1 MNVII
6 KGYQERAVHTLKIS
20 DKDIKK
26 ICSDNIFRTGLDY
39 FSEGRVHLRTR
50 AENQLVASVDSDKVY
65 NVHISFDADGDI
77 SETFCTCPYFQTMN
91 ANCKHIVATLKARQ
105 TELLSGEDF
114 SDMDAR
120 AAQDLC
126 LEFEAISSE
135 KAPLHAGFIF
145 KINTNHRRECSYGMS
160 ITLGE
165 GETPIAACESFLSA
179 LCSGS
184 EYKLSKHKSFSRK
197 NFYFNEPERT
207 ILDILSEAYQ
217 NKSGGSSVY
226 TQTLTQ
232 TEFGSFT
239 AKRLLPYLAGADCKF
254 VFNGMLQPNLQI
266 LEDDPDI
273 LVDITATDSG
283 INISVP
289 QSGIAVIPDGS
300 WFFYEG
306 DLYKTSEGW
315 RRWFMPIYNALS
327 LESRTQIDFKGGNSV
342 NFAATV
348 LPHLRGQKG
357 VVLQGVENVII
368 DDKPQFDIYFD
379 RFDDGISAV
388 VCASY
393 GKITVRLPSDAK
405 SEDKIVVRD
414 FQGEDFVLSYFE
426 NFSEVHSTFYLTED
440 GEVFEFLTKTI
451 KKLSKI
457 ANIHPSDSFLS
468 LLVKD
473 APEIKNTAYY
483 SSGIDLLEVGFDTEL
498 SPAEIMG
505 IMSAIRHKKPF
516 FRTKDGAFLEIDE
529 SLSGFEILSNLDFS
543 YSDIK
548 DKRKTLDRY
557 NALYLASLFQNG
569 KIGQNQEF
577 ADFIEEIR
585 SIRADIPD
593 YLDGILRDYQKTGV
607 HWMKQLSELGLG
619 GILADDMG
627 LGKTLEVIAFVMSE
641 KPDKP
646 ALVVTPSAVTYN
658 WLSEISRFA
667 PDARAKIIDGTKEER
682 QKSLADIS
690 GYDFIIT
697 SYPLLR
703 RDISEYSHLSF
714 SYCFID
720 EAQHIKNPKTLSSKA
735 VKKISAEKRFAL
747 SGTPIENALSE
758 LWSIFDFVMPGH
770 LFTHPQFIS
779 RFEKPI
785 AHGDDSAGKALKG
798 KIKPFILRRM
808 KYEVLAELPD
818 KIENTFFAELEPS
831 QKKIYS
837 AYLSSA
843 KKEARELLEFGDKM
857 RVLSLLMR
865 LRQICCHPS
874 LISDEYDKESGKL
887 NLLLDLVQNGIDAG
901 HRVLIFSQFTS
912 MLRIIKENLEDAG
925 ISSFYLDGQT
935 PSEERTNLADRF
947 NSGEKSVFL
956 VSLKAGGTGLNLTGA
971 DMVIHYDPWWNP
983 AVMNQASDRAY
994 RIGQT
999 KAVHVIKLAAKGTIE
1014 EQILKL
1020 QDKKQ
1025 NLADEIVTQN
1035 NMTLA
1040 SLSKEEIMDLF
1051 K

>member
-1 MNVII
+1 M
-6 KGYQERAVHTLKIS
+6 KIS
-20 DKDIKK
+20 DKDIKR
-26 ICSDNIFRTGLDY
+26 ICSDNIFKSGMDY
-39 FSEGRVHLRTR
+39 FREGRVHLRTR
-50 AENQLVASVDSDKVY
+50 GDNQLTSAVDSDKVY
-65 NVHISFDADGDI
+65 NVHISFDESGNIA
-77 SETFCTCPYFQTMN
+77 ETFCTCPYFQTMN

-114 SDMDAR
+114 SDMDAK

-126 LEFEAISSE
+126 LEFEAISGE
-135 KAPLHAGFIF
+135 KSPLHAGFVF
-145 KINTNHRRECSYGMS
+145 RINTNYRRECTYAAS
-160 ITLGE
+160 ITLGDSD
-165 GETPIAACESFLSA
+165 TPIAACESFLSC
-179 LCSGS
+179 LSQGT
-184 EYKLSKHKSFSRK
+184 EYKLSKHRAFSLK

-207 ILDILSEAYQ
+207 ILDILAEAYQ

-226 TQTLTQ
+226 TQTLTM

-239 AKRLLPYLAGADCKF
+239 AKRLLPYLAKADCKF
-254 VFNGMLQPNLQI
+254 VVDGMLQPNLQI

-273 LVDITATDSG
+273 LVDVTATDSG

-289 QSGIAVIPDGS
+289 QTGIAVIPDGS

-306 DLYKTSEGW
+306 DLYRTSEAW
-315 RRWFMPIYNALS
+315 QKWFMPIYNALS
-327 LESRTQIDFKGGNSV
+327 VESRTQIDFQGGNSV

-368 DDKPQFDIYFD
+368 DAKPHFDIYFD

-388 VCASY
+388 ITAGY
-393 GKITVRLPSDAK
+393 GKISVRLPSDAT
-405 SEDKIVVRD
+405 EQDKIVVRD
-414 FQGEDFVLSYFE
+414 FQSEDYVLSFFE
-426 NFSEVHSTFYLTED
+426 KFSEDHGTFYLTED
-440 GEVFEFLTKTI
+440 ADVFEFLTKTLE
-451 KKLSKI
+451 KLSKI
-457 ANIHPSDSFLS
+457 ANIHPSDSFSS
-468 LLVKD
+468 LLVKE

-483 SSGIDLLEVGFDTEL
+483 SHGIDLLEVGFDTDL
-498 SPAEIMG
+498 TPAEIMG

-543 YSDIK
+543 YNDIK
-548 DKRKTLDRY
+548 DGKKALDRY
-557 NALYLASLFQNG
+557 NALYLAGLSENG
-569 KIGQNQEF
+569 KIEKNKAFGELI
-577 ADFIEEIR
+577 DKIR
-585 SIRADIPD
+585 NIRADIPD
-593 YLDGILRDYQKTGV
+593 YLDAVLRDYQKTGV

-641 KPDKP
+641 KPEKP

-658 WLSEISRFA
+658 WLSEIMRFA
-667 PDARAKIIDGTKEER
+667 PCAKAKIIDGTKEDR
-682 QKSLADIS
+682 TLALADIS

-703 RDISEYSHLSF
+703 RDILEYQEHSF

-720 EAQHIKNPKTLSSKA
+720 EAQHIKNPKTLSAKA
-735 VKKISAEKRFAL
+735 VKKVRAEKRFAL
-747 SGTPIENALSE
+747 SGTPIENSLSE
-758 LWSIFDFVMPGH
+758 LWSIFDFIMPGH
-770 LFTHPQFIS
+770 LFTHPQFLA

-785 AHGDDSAGKALKG
+785 THGDDSASVALKS
-798 KIKPFILRRM
+798 KIRPFILRRM
-808 KYEVLAELPD
+808 KFEVLSELPD

-837 AYLSSA
+837 AYLSTA
-843 KKEARELLEFGDKM
+843 KKQARELLEFGDKM

-874 LISDEYDKESGKL
+874 LISNEYDRESGKL
-887 NLLLDLVQNGIDAG
+887 NLLLELVENGIGAG
-901 HRVLIFSQFTS
+901 HRILIFSQFTS
-912 MLRIIKENLEDAG
+912 MLAIIREKLLESG
-925 ISSFYLDGQT
+925 IPAFYLDGST
-935 PSEERTNLADRF
+935 PAHERTTLADRF
-947 NSGEKSVFL
+947 NNGEMKVFL

-1020 QDKKQ
+1020 QEKKQ
-1025 NLADEIVTQN
+1025 NLADEIVAQN
-1035 NMTLA
+1035 NTTLA

>member
-1 MNVII
+1 M
-6 KGYQERAVHTLKIS
+6 KIS

-39 FSEGRVHLRTR
+39 FREGRVHLRTR
-50 AENQLVASVDSDKVY
+50 GENQLTSAVDSDKVY
-65 NVHISFDADGDI
+65 NVHISFDESGNID
-77 SETFCTCPYFQTMN
+77 ETFCTCPYFQTMN

-105 TELLSGEDF
+105 TELLSGGDF
-114 SDMDAR
+114 SDMDAK

-135 KAPLHAGFIF
+135 RTPLHAGFIF
-145 KINTNHRRECSYGMS
+145 RINTNYRRECSYAAS
-160 ITLGE
+160 ITLGNS
-165 GETPIAACESFLSA
+165 ETPIAACESFLSA
-179 LCSGS
+179 LSSGGV
-184 EYKLSKHKSFSRK
+184 YRLSKHKEFSQK
-197 NFYFNEPERT
+197 NFCFNEPERT
-207 ILDILSEAYQ
+207 ILEILSEAYQ
-217 NKSGGSSVY
+217 NKAGGSSVY
-226 TQTLTQ
+226 TQTLTM

-239 AKRLLPYLAGADCKF
+239 AKRLLPYLAEADCRF
-254 VFNGMLQPNLQI
+254 VIDGMLQPNLQI

-273 LVDITATDSG
+273 LVDVTATDSG

-289 QSGIAVIPDGS
+289 QTGIAVIPDGS

-306 DLYKTSEGW
+306 DLYRTSEDW
-315 RRWFMPIYNALS
+315 QKWFMPIYNALS
-327 LESRTQIDFKGGNSV
+327 VESRTQIDFAGGNSV

-348 LPHLRGQKG
+348 LPHLRGKKG
-357 VVLQGVENVII
+357 VVLQGIENVII
-368 DDKPQFDIYFD
+368 DDKPRFDIYFD

-388 VCASY
+388 ITASY
-393 GKITVRLPSDAK
+393 GKIAVRLPTDAADH
-405 SEDKIVVRD
+405 DKIVVRD
-414 FQGEDFVLSYFE
+414 FSGEDYVLSFFE
-426 NFSEVHSTFYLTED
+426 KFSEVRGTFYLTED
-440 GEVFEFLTKTI
+440 AEVFEFLTKTI
-451 KKLSKI
+451 AKLSKI
-457 ANIHPSDSFLS
+457 ADIHASESFS
-468 LLVKD
+468 GLLVKD

-483 SSGIDLLEVGFDTEL
+483 SQGIDLLEVGFDTDL
-498 SPAEIMG
+498 TPAEIMG

-516 FRTKDGAFLEIDE
+516 FRTKDGGFLEINE

-543 YSDIK
+543 YNDIK
-548 DKRKTLDRY
+548 DGKKALDRY
-557 NALYLASLFQNG
+557 NALYLAGLSQSG
-569 KIGQNQEF
+569 KIEKTQAF
-577 ADFIEEIR
+577 SDLIDKIR
-585 SIRADIPD
+585 NLRADIPD
-593 YLDGILRDYQKTGV
+593 YLDKVLRGYQKTGV

-627 LGKTLEVIAFVMSE
+627 LGKTIEVIAFVMSE
-641 KPDKP
+641 KPERP

-658 WLSEISRFA
+658 WLSEIRRFA
-667 PDARAKIIDGTKEER
+667 PDAKAKIIDGTKEDR
-682 QKSLADIS
+682 TASLKDVS

-703 RDISEYSHLSF
+703 RDILEYQDLSF

-735 VKKISAEKRFAL
+735 VKKIRAEKRFAL
-747 SGTPIENALSE
+747 SGTPIENSLSE

-770 LFTHPQFIS
+770 LFTHPQFLS

-785 AHGDDSAGKALKG
+785 THGDDSASEALKG
-798 KIKPFILRRM
+798 KIRPFILRRM
-808 KYEVLAELPD
+808 KFEVLSELPD

-837 AYLSSA
+837 AYLSTA

-874 LISDEYDKESGKL
+874 LVSSEYDRESGKL
-887 NLLLDLVQNGIDAG
+887 NLLLDLTQNGINAG
-901 HRVLIFSQFTS
+901 HRILIFSQFTS
-912 MLRIIKENLEDAG
+912 MLAIIKEKLDEAG

-935 PSEERTNLADRF
+935 PPEERTALADRF
-947 NSGEKSVFL
+947 NKGEKSVFL

-999 KAVHVIKLAAKGTIE
+999 KAVHVIRLAAKGTIE

-1020 QDKKQ
+1020 QEKKQ
-1025 NLADEIVTQN
+1025 SLADEIVAQN
-1035 NMTLA
+1035 NATLA

>member
-1 MNVII
+1 M
-6 KGYQERAVHTLKIS
+6 KIS

-39 FSEGRVHLRTR
+39 FREGRVHLRTR
-50 AENQLVASVDSDKVY
+50 SADQLVAAVDSDKVY
-65 NVHISFDADGDI
+65 NVHISFDESGTI
-77 SETFCTCPYFQTMN
+77 GETFCTCPYFQTMN
-91 ANCKHIVATLKARQ
+91 ANCRHIVATLKARQ
-105 TELLSGEDF
+105 SELLSGEDF
-114 SDMDAR
+114 PDMDAK

-126 LEFEAISSE
+126 LEFEAISNE
-135 KAPLHAGFIF
+135 KSPLHAGFIF
-145 KINTNHRRECSYGMS
+145 RINTNYRRECSYAVS
-160 ITLGE
+160 ITLGSND
-165 GETPIAACESFLSA
+165 TPIAACESFLSA
-179 LCSGS
+179 LSSGT
-184 EYKLSKHKSFSRK
+184 EYKLSKHKAFSLK

-207 ILDILSEAYQ
+207 ILGILAEAYQ
-217 NKSGGSSVY
+217 NKSAGSSVY
-226 TQTLTQ
+226 TQTLTM

-239 AKRLLPYLAGADCKF
+239 AKRLLPYLANADCKF
-254 VFNGMLQPNLQI
+254 VVDGMLQPNLQI

-273 LVDITATDSG
+273 LVDVTATDSG

-289 QSGIAVIPDGS
+289 QTGIAVIPDGS

-306 DLYKTSEGW
+306 DLYQTSEAW
-315 RRWFMPIYNALS
+315 QKWFMPIYNALS
-327 LESRTQIDFKGGNSV
+327 VESRTQIDFQGGNSV

-357 VVLQGVENVII
+357 VVLQGLENVII
-368 DDKPQFDIYFD
+368 DDKPRFDIYFD

-388 VCASY
+388 ITASY
-393 GKITVRLPSDAK
+393 GKIAVRLPSDNTNQ
-405 SEDKIVVRD
+405 DKIVVRD
-414 FQGEDFVLSYFE
+414 FGGEDYALSFFE
-426 NFSEVHSTFYLTED
+426 NFSEDHGTFYLTEEAD
-440 GEVFEFLTKTI
+440 VFEFLTKTLL
-451 KKLSKI
+451 KLSKI
-457 ANIHPSDSFLS
+457 ANIHPSDSFS
-468 LLVKD
+468 DLLVKD

-483 SSGIDLLEVGFDTEL
+483 SQGIDLLEVGFNTEL
-498 SPAEIMG
+498 TPAEIMG

-543 YSDIK
+543 YNDIK
-548 DKRKTLDRY
+548 DGKKALNRY
-557 NALYLASLFQNG
+557 NALYLAGLSENG
-569 KIGQNQEF
+569 KIEKNQAF
-577 ADFIEEIR
+577 ADLIDKIR
-585 SIRADIPD
+585 NLRADIPD
-593 YLDGILRDYQKTGV
+593 YLDTVLRDYQKTGV

-641 KPDKP
+641 KPEKP

-658 WLSEISRFA
+658 WLAEIKRFA
-667 PDARAKIIDGTKEER
+667 PDAKAKIIDGTKEDR
-682 QKSLADIS
+682 TAALSDIS

-703 RDISEYSHLSF
+703 RDILEYQMHSF

-735 VKKISAEKRFAL
+735 VKKIDAEKRFAL
-747 SGTPIENALSE
+747 SGTPIENSLSE
-758 LWSIFDFVMPGH
+758 LWSIFDFIMPGH
-770 LFTHPQFIS
+770 LFTHPQFLS

-785 AHGDDSAGKALKG
+785 AHGDDSASAALKS
-798 KIKPFILRRM
+798 KIRPFILRRM
-808 KYEVLAELPD
+808 KFEVLSELPD
-818 KIENTFFAELEPS
+818 KIENTFFAEPTPS

-837 AYLSSA
+837 AYLSTA

-874 LISDEYDKESGKL
+874 LVSSEYDKESGKL
-887 NLLLDLVQNGIDAG
+887 NLLLELTQNGINAG
-901 HRVLIFSQFTS
+901 HRILIFSQFTS
-912 MLRIIKENLEDAG
+912 MLAIIKEKLDEAG
-925 ISSFYLDGQT
+925 ISSFYLDGGT
-935 PSEERTNLADRF
+935 PPEERTLLADRF
-947 NSGEKSVFL
+947 NKGEKEVFL

-983 AVMNQASDRAY
+983 AVTNQASDRAY

-1020 QDKKQ
+1020 QEKKQ
-1025 NLADEIVTQN
+1025 KLADEIVAQN